1 MTELIIA
8 TRNKDKLKEIKT
20 LLKGLPVKVL
30 SLDGFKDVPEVK
42 EDRNTLEGNAKKKA
56 LQVSR
61 FLKRLVIADDSGL
74 EVAAI
79 GNKPGVYSARFSGKG
94 ATYKSNNSKLLRL
107 LEGVPSAKRKA
118 RFRCVIAVADRGKII
133 GLAEGK
139 CDGRIGFKPAGK
151 TGFGY
156 DPVFIPNGNKKT
168 FAQMG
173 LRKKNKISHRS
184 KALIKS
190 KDIIKS
196 YLTLHINNVKV

>member
-1 MTELIIA
+1 MTGLVIA

-20 LLKGLPVKVL
+20 LLKDLPVKVL
-30 SLDGFKDVPEVK
+30 SLDGFKDAPEVK
-42 EDRNTLEGNAKKKA
+42 ENRKTLEGNAKKKA
-56 LQVSR
+56 LKVSR
-61 FLKRLVIADDSGL
+61 FLKRLVVADDSGL

-79 GNKPGVYSARFSGKG
+79 GNKPGVYSARFSGPG
-94 ATYKSNNSKLLRL
+94 ATYKSNNSKLLKL

-118 RFRCVIAVADRGKII
+118 RFRCVVAVADRGRII

-139 CDGRIGFKPAGK
+139 CNGRIGFKPAGK

-156 DPVFIPNGNKKT
+156 DPVFIPNGYKKT

-173 LRKKNKISHRS
+173 LKKKNKISHRS

-190 KDIIKS
+190 KDIIKN
-196 YLTLHINNVKV
+196 YVKACPARP